1 LRGNETNGKSESE
14 WAEETESLRVHAG
27 RWCSR
32 ERDHL
37 AFLRQ
42 SAHGKGGQRENER
55 CLYPSVF
62 LLLSLCFFF
71 LFFFLSMIVF
81 THVVHHWLVGNF
93 NIHRHFIRRVLLA
106 HAWISQLDIPS
117 AIQHRCIIS
126 QTCSNVQMSLM
137 NSDIWG
143 LTDTTVRVMY
153 LLMVIMYYF
162 K

>member
-1 LRGNETNGKSESE
+1 M
-14 WAEETESLRVHAG
+14 
-27 RWCSR
+27 
-32 ERDHL
+32 L
-37 AFLRQ
+37 ADG
-42 SAHGKGGQRENER
+42 AHGSVIIWHFCAKVLMGKEGREKMR
-55 CLYPSVF
+55 DAFTP
-62 LLLSLCFFF
+62 LSSCYSRAVFF

-143 LTDTTVRVMY
+143 LTDTICVMY